1 MKKIILALTAFSLIS
16 GLSVMAQASPQ
27 SDLKEFRSYF
37 KKKFPSIKF
46 DDYKDGMYSLPIAA
60 DRRAEWEA
68 IMEFPPYELAIAKGK
83 KFWDKNNMSS
93 CFKNGGKGIA
103 HKYPRWDSKKGE
115 VRTLIADLNACL
127 VKKGK
132 KPIKNLKKGKMAQVE
147 AYVRDMAR
155 GKRIKPDINFKN
167 KKALA
172 VYEKGKQFYWAR
184 RGQLNFSCAH
194 CHISGSGKKVG
205 GNIMGASLGHTAG
218 FPVYRSKWG
227 GLGTLHRRY
236 GGCNKQVRYK
246 PLKAQSAAYTAL
258 EVYETYMSTGIPLA
272 APSQRF

>member
-1 MKKIILALTAFSLIS
+1 MKKIILVLTAFSFIC
-16 GLSVMAQASPQ
+16 GLPVIVQASPQ
-27 SDLKEFRSYF
+27 SDLKTFRAFF
-37 KKKFPSIKF
+37 KKKFPSVKF
-46 DDYKDGMYSLPIAA
+46 DEFKNGMYALPVAA

-68 IMEFPPYELAIAKGK
+68 IMDFPPYELAITKGK
-83 KFWDKNNMSS
+83 KFWDKNNLGS

-103 HKYPRWDSKKGE
+103 HKYPRWDKKKGE
-115 VRTLIADLNACL
+115 VRTLISDINACL

-155 GKRIKPDINFKN
+155 GKRIKPDIDFRN

-184 RGQLNFSCAH
+184 RGQLNFACAH
-194 CHISGSGKKVG
+194 CHMANSGKKVG
-205 GNIMGASLGHTAG
+205 GNIMSAALGHTAG
-218 FPVYRSKWG
+218 MPVYRSKWG

-236 GGCNKQVRYK
+236 GGCNKQVRFK

-258 EVYETYMSTGIPLA
+258 ELYETYMSTGIPLA